1 MSQIPG
7 NKVVPEKN
15 HAPQRKSLLHCFY
28 TYIWHMYFIFFLIS
42 SMVFRCLYY
51 YYVWFAFLFPS
62 TVITNRC
69 SIIKI
74 DWSTYYTDTIT
85 VLLFV
90 TDRTK

>member
-1 MSQIPG
+1 
-7 NKVVPEKN
+7 
-15 HAPQRKSLLHCFY
+15 
-28 TYIWHMYFIFFLIS
+28 MYFIFFLIS

-90 TDRTK
+90 TDRTKWQHVWETTFIAEHCNAHFFSVTVTNYDTAQ